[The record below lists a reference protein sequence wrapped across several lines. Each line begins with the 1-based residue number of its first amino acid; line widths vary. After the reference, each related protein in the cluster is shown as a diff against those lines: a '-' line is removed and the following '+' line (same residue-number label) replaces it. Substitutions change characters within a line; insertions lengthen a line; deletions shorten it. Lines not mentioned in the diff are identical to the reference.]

1 MTFTG
6 DSLIALA
13 YSFACELDPEFRLD
27 VLVPATPASPSDGA
41 RPASPSLSRRRQVQ
55 TGVSFLHPSDHSRS
69 MASYHQMS
77 RRSTPV
83 DDEAVV
89 AKEEASLIDAL
100 NESSKA

>member
-1 MTFTG
+1 
-6 DSLIALA
+6 
-13 YSFACELDPEFRLD
+13 
-27 VLVPATPASPSDGA
+27 
-41 RPASPSLSRRRQVQ
+41 
-55 TGVSFLHPSDHSRS
+55 

-89 AKEEASLIDAL
+89 AKEEASPIDAL